1 MYMSLTR
8 KETVNAIPIAKIK
21 GNNKI
26 IYLLPNSTAYNRID
40 YSNKKVKC
48 PYCHRELS
56 SKTKL
61 QYHLTI
67 CEKKNHHTDTKPR
80 IIIPDFEFMEKLPL
94 PLEEHEVIFC
104 TGPPKCGKTYWVNE
118 YVKMFKHIFK
128 LPVFRISRV
137 QHDETLR
144 KDEQHYLNIA
154 VDGDII
160 DNPLKLEDFTDS
172 LVIFDDIESS
182 EFPKATKMAYNLLDD
197 MCKNGRHHRIAV
209 IFCNQ
214 ESRMGLKTKPIL
226 STVTTLVVFPQNCSL
241 YQTER
246 LLKDHVGMSKTQ
258 IKDALHLNTRW
269 EVISKACPQYVLY
282 EHGVYLLG
290 KELY

>member
-1 MYMSLTR
+1 MSLTY
-8 KETVNAIPIAKIK
+8 KESVNAIPIAKIK
-21 GNNKI
+21 DSNKI
-26 IYLLPNSTAYNRID
+26 IYLLPNSTTYQRID
-40 YSNKKVKC
+40 VSNKKAKC
-48 PYCHRELS
+48 PHCHRELS
-56 SKTKL
+56 SKAKL

-67 CEKKNHHTDTKPR
+67 CAKKNLYKDT
-80 IIIPDFEFMEKLPL
+80 IPYVKLREFEFLEKLPL

-137 QHDETLR
+137 DHDETL
-144 KDEQHYLNIA
+144 KQNEGNYLNVP
-154 VDGDII
+154 VDD
-160 DNPLKLEDFTDS
+160 DLVKNPLKLEDFHDS

-209 IFCNQ
+209 IYCNQ
-214 ESRMGLKTKPIL
+214 ECRQGIKTKAIL
-226 STVTTLVVFPQNCSL
+226 STVTTLVIYPKNASI

-246 LLKDHVGMSKTQ
+246 LLKDHVGMSKIQ
-258 IKDALHLNTRW
+258 INDALKLNTRW
-269 EVISKACPQYVLY
+269 EVISKACPQYIMY
-282 EHGVYLLG
+282 EHGIYLLG

>member
-1 MYMSLTR
+1 MSLTY
-8 KETVNAIPIAKIK
+8 KDSANAVPIAKIK
-21 GNNKI
+21 GSNKI
-26 IYLLPNSTAYNRID
+26 IYLLSNSTVFEKVDRYD
-40 YSNKKVKC
+40 KKVKC
-48 PYCHRELS
+48 PYCKKELS
-56 SKTKL
+56 TKQKL
-61 QYHLTI
+61 LYHLTI
-67 CEKKNHHTDTKPR
+67 CEKKNHHIDTKPR
-80 IIIPDFEFMEKLPL
+80 ILLSVLEFMEKLPL

-118 YVKMFKHIFK
+118 YVKMFKHVFK
-128 LPVFRISRV
+128 LPVFRLSRV
-137 QHDETLR
+137 SHDETLR
-144 KDEQHYLNIA
+144 KEEKHYLNIP
-154 VDGDII
+154 I
-160 DNPLKLEDFTDS
+160 DNEIVENPLKLEDFADS

-214 ESRMGLKTKPIL
+214 ECRMGTKTKPIL
-226 STVTTLVVFPQNCSL
+226 STVTTLVIFPQNASL

-258 IKDALHLNTRW
+258 IKDALNLNTRW
-269 EVISKACPQYVLY
+269 EVISKATPQYIMY

>member
-1 MYMSLTR
+1 MSLTY
-8 KETVNAIPIAKIK
+8 KDSTNAIPIAKIK
-21 GNNKI
+21 GSGKV
-26 IYLLPNSTAYNRID
+26 IYILENSTVFEKITTYD
-40 YSNKKVKC
+40 KKVKC
-48 PYCHRELS
+48 PYCKKELS
-56 SKTKL
+56 TKQKL
-61 QYHLTI
+61 AYHLTI
-67 CEKKNHHTDTKPR
+67 CNQRTHNIDVKPK
-80 IIIPDFEFMEKLPL
+80 IQLNMFEFIEKLPL

-118 YVKMFKHIFK
+118 YVKMFIHIYK

-137 QHDETLR
+137 NKDETL
-144 KDEQHYLNIA
+144 KKEEKNYLNIP
-154 VDGDII
+154 I
-160 DNPLKLEDFTDS
+160 DNELVTNPFKLEDFANS

-182 EFPKATKMAYNLLDD
+182 EFPKATKNAYNLLDD

-214 ESRMGLKTKPIL
+214 ESRMGTKTKAIL
-226 STVTTLVVFPQNCSL
+226 STVTTLVIFPKNASL

-258 IKDALHLNTRW
+258 IKDALNLNTRW
-269 EVISKACPQYVLY
+269 EVISKASPQYIMH
-282 EHGVYLLG
+282 EHGIYMLG

>member
-1 MYMSLTR
+1 MSLTY
-8 KETVNAIPIAKIK
+8 KDSTNAIPIAKIK

-26 IYLLPNSTAYNRID
+26 IYLLSNSTTYNRID
-40 YSNKKVKC
+40 VSNKKAKC
-48 PYCHRELS
+48 PYCKRELS

-61 QYHLTI
+61 QYHLII
-67 CEKKNHHTDTKPR
+67 CDKKNHHIDTMPYIKLR
-80 IIIPDFEFMEKLPL
+80 EFEFLENLPL
-94 PLEEHEVIFC
+94 PLEEHSVIIC

-118 YVKMFKHIFK
+118 YVKMFKHIFD

-137 QHDETLR
+137 DHDETLR
-144 KDEQHYLNIA
+144 KEEKNYLNVP
-154 VDGDII
+154 VDGDMVA
-160 DNPLKLEDFTDS
+160 NPLKLEDFHDS

-214 ESRMGLKTKPIL
+214 EARMGVKTKPIL
-226 STVTTLVVFPQNCSL
+226 STVTTLVIFPQNCSL
-241 YQTER
+241 YQIER
-246 LLKDHVGMSKTQ
+246 LLKEHVGMSKAQ
-258 IKDALHLNTRW
+258 IKDALNLNTRW
-269 EVISKACPQYVLY
+269 EVISKASPQYVMH
-282 EHGVYLLG
+282 EHGCYLLG